1 MPLQKPMRR
10 KVSAPSRVASAPA
23 LSSRSSASSSS
34 SSNRYCTT
42 KVPLAVSVSA
52 FLSVVAIMIGAL
64 AASSMQRDDNML
76 RAEISG
82 IENNFNLRLERLEA
96 RLPAAKPPLGEVIKA
111 PTERMAIEASE
122 AETLVPHPNNIA
134 DWNESAATTTVEY
147 RDTKHNLK
155 MQLPYNPAWGNA
167 KYKVTPYVV
176 NGDTVSF
183 GPLTLEETA
192 TGAHWVRAYSMS
204 VIAPR
209 SEDAA
214 LKGAYKD
221 AGGEPTMKSITLK
234 RLDTGPYTVLQFQ
247 GSVEATPVGHYE
259 FVGKRYNYIFR
270 KGFYGN
276 DFSLPLLEKI
286 LSSLRSI

>member
-23 LSSRSSASSSS
+23 LASRPSSASSP
-34 SSNRYCTT
+34 NRYCVT

-64 AASSMQRDDNML
+64 AASSMQRDDDML

-82 IENNFNLRLERLEA
+82 VQDNFNRRIAQLEA
-96 RLPAAKPPLGEVIKA
+96 RLPAEKPATTDTVKA
-111 PTERMAIEASE
+111 PVERMAIEASE
-122 AETLVPHPNNIA
+122 AETLVPHPNNVA
-134 DWNESAATTTVEY
+134 DWNESAATSTVEY

-183 GPLTLEETA
+183 GPLTLEETP
-192 TGAHWVRAYSMS
+192 TGSHWVRAYSMS

-214 LKGAYKD
+214 LKAAYG
-221 AGGEPTMKSITLK
+221 AGGDPKTKSIKMK
-234 RLDTGPYTVLQFQ
+234 RLDVGPYTVLRFD
-247 GSVEATPVGHYE
+247 GNVEATEVGHYE
-259 FVGKRYNYIFR
+259 FVGRHYNYIFR
-270 KGFYGN
+270 KKSYAN
-276 DFSLPLLEKI
+276 DFSLPLMEKI